1 MPQVPKP
8 PNSERNDP
16 FRLARRLQ
24 TAVWIY
30 DTDCQRVAYA
40 NEAACK
46 IWGASSEQELKTR
59 DLSVGM
65 SSTVANRLK
74 QYQTDF
80 VERDAKF
87 TETWTLHPNDAPV
100 TLDVVYSGVRMPD
113 GRMSMMCEV
122 IGDSEK
128 TTETLRSTKAL
139 LHTDFLIALIAED
152 GRCLY
157 QNPAAR
163 SVLPTEHSRFD
174 EIFFEC
180 EQLEKMRSDWSTHG
194 DARSVSKI
202 KTTNGAGWY
211 DFSIKRCLDA
221 ATGEQALLVTGFDV
235 SELKTTRDR
244 ARFLAARDQ
253 LTGCFNRSYL
263 QVQLEEASTRDNCI
277 GYALLYIDIDMFKNV
292 NDTHGHEA
300 GDSILCAV
308 ADRLSKQLEGNDILA
323 RMGGDEFVV
332 LIARKLN
339 HSALSAK
346 MEALRAELK
355 RPIRCGPLELNVTP
369 SIGVEVLDEYSSKDW
384 TLALQRADLALYE
397 AKRKGRDRF
406 IRYTAQIGA
415 QAEERKWLATETE
428 RALREDELD
437 VFYQPRIDLKTNRVV
452 AAEALLRWFH
462 PERGYIS
469 PCKYIPLCEEIGI
482 IGEIGAFVL
491 RKACEQLA
499 LWQEQGLSIDVSVN
513 VSPKQFQR
521 EGFIAVTEKILQ
533 NAHVTPDKIELEITE
548 SSLIGDSEIVS
559 ERIKR
564 LESLGVRIALD
575 DFGTGYSNL
584 AHISRFSVNCIK
596 VDRSVVGELPGSGPL
611 LSLIL
616 ALAKQINAS
625 VVAEGVETDG
635 QLTWLRHKGCDQVQG
650 FYYSKAVPPEELAA
664 VCSNVAKIANRV
676 VS

>member
-1 MPQVPKP
+1 M
-8 PNSERNDP
+8 
-16 FRLARRLQ
+16 
-24 TAVWIY
+24 
-30 DTDCQRVAYA
+30 
-40 NEAACK
+40 
-46 IWGASSEQELKTR
+46 
-59 DLSVGM
+59 
-65 SSTVANRLK
+65 
-74 QYQTDF
+74 
-80 VERDAKF
+80 
-87 TETWTLHPNDAPV
+87 
-100 TLDVVYSGVRMPD
+100 
-113 GRMSMMCEV
+113 
-122 IGDSEK
+122 
-128 TTETLRSTKAL
+128 
-139 LHTDFLIALIAED
+139 
-152 GRCLY
+152 
-157 QNPAAR
+157 
-163 SVLPTEHSRFD
+163 
-174 EIFFEC
+174 
-180 EQLEKMRSDWSTHG
+180 
-194 DARSVSKI
+194 
-202 KTTNGAGWY
+202 
-211 DFSIKRCLDA
+211 
-221 ATGEQALLVTGFDV
+221 
-235 SELKTTRDR
+235 
-244 ARFLAARDQ
+244 
-253 LTGCFNRSYL
+253 
-263 QVQLEEASTRDNCI
+263 
-277 GYALLYIDIDMFKNV
+277 
-292 NDTHGHEA
+292 
-300 GDSILCAV
+300 
-308 ADRLSKQLEGNDILA
+308 
-323 RMGGDEFVV
+323 
-332 LIARKLN
+332 
-339 HSALSAK
+339 
-346 MEALRAELK
+346 
-355 RPIRCGPLELNVTP
+355 
-369 SIGVEVLDEYSSKDW
+369 
-384 TLALQRADLALYE
+384 
-397 AKRKGRDRF
+397 
-406 IRYTAQIGA
+406 
-415 QAEERKWLATETE
+415 
-428 RALREDELD
+428 
-437 VFYQPRIDLKTNRVV
+437 V

-596 VDRSVVGELPGSGPL
+596 VDRSFVGELPGSGPL